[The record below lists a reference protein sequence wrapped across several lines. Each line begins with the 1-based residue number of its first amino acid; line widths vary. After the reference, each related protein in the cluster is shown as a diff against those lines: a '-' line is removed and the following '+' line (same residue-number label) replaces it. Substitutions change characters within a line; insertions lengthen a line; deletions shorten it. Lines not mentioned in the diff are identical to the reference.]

1 MFLKK
6 LWRYLWE
13 ELPARTVWK
22 SLMIQ
27 FCLEMG
33 LLFSG
38 VFSNDMQ
45 ARYWIATFA
54 LVKLTKLYLNKP
66 VARLILYTEYFGI
79 FWFLSRQQ

>member
-27 FCLEMG
+27 FGLEMG

-54 LVKLTKLYLNKP
+54 LVKLTELYLNKP

-79 FWFLSRQQ
+79 FWFLNRQ

>member
-27 FCLEMG
+27 FGLEMG

-38 VFSNDMQ
+38 VFSKDTQ
-45 ARYWIATFA
+45 AQCWVATFA
-54 LVKLTKLYLNKP
+54 LLKLANLYVNKP
-66 VARLILYTEYFGI
+66 VTRMFLYTEYFGI
-79 FWFLSRQQ
+79 FWFLSRQP